1 MWLNHKDAELERR
14 AESVIDS
21 ALYRRRAKAIHIL
34 ATVRNRPAAQR
45 AFLLVMVLLGLIVVG
60 RTVLFKGITSTQESK
75 ISLSKPTPIHKFDRF
90 TISHT
95 VRDGETIWG
104 ISLLY
109 YRSYSYSYEKRLRDA
124 NPWLPEDPREL
135 KIGLTLK
142 IPLI

>member
-1 MWLNHKDAELERR
+1 MWLNNKDAELERR

-34 ATVRNRPAAQR
+34 ATARNRPAAQR
-45 AFLLVMVLLGLIVVG
+45 VFLLVTVLLGFIVVG
-60 RTVLFKGITSTQESK
+60 RTVLFKRMTSTQESK
-75 ISLSKPTPIHKFDRF
+75 ISLSQPTPIHKFDRF

-109 YRSYSYSYEKRLRDA
+109 YRSYSNSNQKRLRDA
-124 NPWLPEDPREL
+124 NPWLPEDPRQL
-135 KIGLTLK
+135 KIGLTMK